1 MSYELR
7 YLSAIVILL
16 TFGGAAG
23 VAQTVRIKDMAT
35 IEGVR
40 SNQLVGYGLVVGLEG
55 SGDSQ
60 QTKFTT
66 QSVAN
71 MLETYGLSV
80 PADKM
85 KVKNVA
91 AVVVTATLP
100 PFAREGA
107 TIDVVVSSVG
117 DARTLQ
123 GGTLL
128 QTPLRAANGMV
139 YAVAQGPVSIG
150 GFSAAGGGSST
161 TKNHPTVGRIP
172 GGAMVEKA
180 TKTELTVNDAVNVTL
195 NQSDFATASRTAS
208 AINAKIEGGYATA
221 VDANVVRVGVPKEYR
236 DNLVGLIA
244 AVEAVEVTT
253 DTAARVIVNERTGTV
268 IIGGQA
274 RITPVA
280 VAHGGLTVEVSTQTQ
295 VSQPNAMAPGTTVV
309 APQTNVTVKEESGS
323 LMEITSV
330 STVSELVRALNALKV
345 TPRDLIAILQAV
357 KEAGALQAQL
367 EII

>member
-1 MSYELR
+1 MSVRRTALCIA
-7 YLSAIVILL
+7 AIF
-16 TFGGAAG
+16 TFGGAA
-23 VAQTVRIKDMAT
+23 VAQTVRIKDIAR

-40 SNQLVGYGLVVGLEG
+40 SNQLVGYGLVVGLDG

-60 QTKFTT
+60 QTRFTT

-80 PADKM
+80 DPEKM

-100 PFAREGA
+100 PFAREGT
-107 TIDVVVSSVG
+107 TIDVVVSSLG
-117 DARTLQ
+117 DARSLQ

-128 QTPLRAANGMV
+128 QTPLRAANGVV
-139 YAVAQGPVSIG
+139 YAVAQGSVSIG

-172 GGAMVEKA
+172 GGAIVEKA
-180 TKTELTVNDAVNVTL
+180 TNTSLTVGDAVNITL
-195 NQSDFATASRTAS
+195 NQSDFATAARTAT
-208 AINAKIEGGYATA
+208 AINSKIQGANAVA
-221 VDANVVRVGVPKEYR
+221 VDANVVTVKVPDDYR
-236 DNLVGLIA
+236 DNLVRLIA
-244 AVEAVEVTT
+244 DIETIEIGT
-253 DTAARVIVNERTGTV
+253 DTVAKVIVNERTGTV

-280 VAHGGLTVEVSTQTQ
+280 VAHGALTVEIKAETL
-295 VSQPNAMAPGTTVV
+295 VSQPEAPLTGKTVV
-309 APQTNVTVKEESGS
+309 AVDTTVKASEQTGH
-323 LMEITSV
+323 LMEIKGG

-345 TPRDLIAILQAV
+345 TPRDLIAILQAI